1 MKNEIIING
10 RSHRYSWLNTVF
22 IQVADYDL
30 VAKIGEK
37 VQELNCDLEIG
48 RKDFPDLM
56 AVPFFIGIVDRRLV
70 GSKMWEETLDFRKEY
85 GGHKPL
91 IVVDIENGVDA
102 ATTRN
107 IVYTNSPS
115 EVLSIIT
122 KRKSWLNKIEFI
134 YYSSFYRWLSWKWNT
149 LDGYWYELKCGLSSD
164 KDHNEL
170 TH

>member
-10 RSHRYSWLNTVF
+10 KSHRYSWLNTVF

-91 IVVDIENGVDA
+91 IVVDIENGGDTVK
-102 ATTRN
+102 TKN
-107 IVYTNSPS
+107 VVYTDSHDQI
-115 EVLSIIT
+115 LDIIT
-122 KRKSWLNKIEFI
+122 NKKKWLNRIEFI
-134 YYSSFYRWLSWKWNT
+134 YYNRVYNWFRWKRLYLSDTWDR
-149 LDGYWYELKCGLSSD
+149 LLGRDQ
-164 KDHNEL
+164 
-170 TH
+170 

>member
-10 RSHRYSWLNTVF
+10 KSHRYSWLNTVF

-48 RKDFPDLM
+48 RKGFPDLM

-85 GGHKPL
+85 GGHKHL
-91 IVVDIENGVDA
+91 IIVDIENGVD
-102 ATTRN
+102 TVKTKN
-107 IVYTNSPS
+107 VVYTDSHDQI
-115 EVLSIIT
+115 LDIIT
-122 KRKSWLNKIEFI
+122 NKKKWLNRIEFI
-134 YYSSFYRWLSWKWNT
+134 YYNRVYNWFRWKRLYLSDTWDR
-149 LDGYWYELKCGLSSD
+149 LLGRDQ
-164 KDHNEL
+164 
-170 TH
+170 

>member
-1 MKNEIIING
+1 LKNEIIING
-10 RSHRYSWLNTVF
+10 KSHRYSWLNTVF

-70 GSKMWEETLDFRKEY
+70 GSKMWEETLGFRKEY

-91 IVVDIENGVDA
+91 IVVDIENGVD
-102 ATTRN
+102 TIKTKN
-107 IVYTNSPS
+107 VVYTDSHDQILN
-115 EVLSIIT
+115 IIT
-122 KRKSWLNKIEFI
+122 NKKTWLNRIEFI
-134 YYSSFYRWLSWKWNT
+134 YYNRVYKWFRWQRLYLSDAWDR
-149 LDGYWYELKCGLSSD
+149 LLGRDQ
-164 KDHNEL
+164 
-170 TH
+170 